1 MFLVQVIALDSDD
14 FEVKSKH
21 YRCNSRTTAEKLQSK
36 IIDKYARLYLSED
49 WDAEDEELAKI
60 SDEEVEEWKEY
71 NVSIDEDGNAQLY
84 GADSG
89 HGEVN
94 IIELNDAIT
103 SKTLDTVEIET
114 PYYY

>member
-14 FEVKSKH
+14 FKMKSKN
-21 YRCNSRTTAEKLQSK
+21 YRCDSRPTAERLQSK
-36 IIDKYARLYLSED
+36 IIDKYARKYLADD
-49 WDAEDEELAKI
+49 WDDDDDELAKI
-60 SDEEVEEWKEY
+60 SYEEVEEWKEY

-94 IIELNDAIT
+94 IIELNDVIT